1 MSNLENKNLVVFRPK
16 YMGIMINQ
24 HKNPYWRNQFFGT
37 KRCQRKLHNFLLRH
51 LRGSLT
57 IQTTPG
63 IQLKN
68 RSSFISFCPEV
79 PNSQVKNGTT
89 PPHLMLKFSIL
100 PTRGYTMSKPIPPP
114 LMPHFLF
121 GARLF
126 VAIVVKV
133 SSGFVVRWAQVNT
146 QGIGC
151 LGYQIH
157 QVAGEMMRK
166 KVYHCQDA

>member
-1 MSNLENKNLVVFRPK
+1 
-16 YMGIMINQ
+16 MGIMINQ

-100 PTRGYTMSKPIPPP
+100 PTRGYTMSKPIPPRWCRIFFSVP
-114 LMPHFLF
+114 VCSLPSSWKSQVGSSSDGLKSIHKELGASDTRYTRWLERWCEKRCTTARMP
-121 GARLF
+121 
-126 VAIVVKV
+126 K
-133 SSGFVVRWAQVNT
+133 Q
-146 QGIGC
+146 
-151 LGYQIH
+151 LGLCIN
-157 QVAGEMMRK
+157 GRK
-166 KVYHCQDA
+166 